1 MKEFLR
7 DVWELLVATVNKAG
21 EIDIFTYSAAIAFY
35 TIFSITPLLVLVLSL
50 GGLFISEQTVISQIQ
65 YFAGDFLEESM
76 IHNLNEYISQRNE
89 STRGF
94 FTTVLAIIAVIFGAT
109 TVISQLKTALNEI
122 WNVKEIRINSVWNF
136 VFNRLL
142 SFGMI
147 ILFSLLLIASLVAE
161 AAFLAAGDWL
171 INFLPDI
178 GLDYYQIAT
187 QIGTII
193 IATIA
198 FTLMFNIL
206 PDIYAKWS
214 DVVVGGM
221 VTTILFL
228 IGKYLIAFYFSTAGI
243 EAVYKAAGSLIIFVI
258 WVYYNVLIVLIGAIF
273 TQVYTEKYGE
283 RILPYRFSSVGGVT
297 VERRD

>member
-1 MKEFLR
+1 MKNFLR
-7 DVWELLVATVNKAG
+7 DLWELLIATANKAG
-21 EIDIFTYSAAIAFY
+21 EIEIFTFSAAIAFY

-50 GGLFISEQTVISQIQ
+50 GGLFLSEQTIVEQIQ
-65 YFAGDFLEESM
+65 YFAGDFLEDSM
-76 IHNLNEYISQRNE
+76 IHNLNEYISQRNAGN
-89 STRGF
+89 RGF
-94 FTTVLAIIAVIFGAT
+94 FTSALAIIAVIFGAT
-109 TVISQLKTALNEI
+109 TVIAELKNALNKI

-136 VFNRLL
+136 IFNRLL

-147 ILFSLLLIASLVAE
+147 ILFSLLLMASLVAE
-161 AAFLAAGDWL
+161 AAFHTAGHWF

-206 PDIYAKWS
+206 PDIHAKWS
-214 DVVVGGM
+214 DVAVGGM